1 MAARMR
7 RITQLLQATSP
18 YAIPLRDSPLPLSS
32 ACVKLTI
39 LMSIDKQTDG
49 SGPGR
54 APLNARFLAM
64 IVASALIMEQIDS
77 TVLATALPTMA
88 RSFHVPPIE
97 MSVALTSY
105 LMSLAVFIPAS
116 GAVADRYGSRT
127 VFRAA
132 IVIFTLSS
140 VACSLAPTLLALVAA
155 RIVQGLGG
163 AMMVPVARMVLIRAV
178 PKSELVSAMSWLL
191 VPTLIGPVIGP
202 PLGGIIVTYLSWPWI
217 FYINVPI
224 GLVGF
229 VLVTLYVGQHKEAE
243 PGPFDAR
250 GLVLSGVSLCC
261 LTFALEMGS
270 HSAIPGWFVMAL
282 LTVGLG
288 LGWIYI
294 RHARV
299 HPRPVLDLRL
309 LRIPTFRFSIASGT
323 LFRIGIQAT
332 PFLLPLMLQVGFGL
346 SPARSGLITF
356 SSAAGSMLMKSLAPR
371 VLRQF
376 GFRRTMLW
384 NGVLAC
390 TFFAVYA
397 AFRPEWPVILIYA
410 VLLAGG
416 FFRSLQF
423 TAFGTIV
430 YADIPSTQ
438 ISAATSFFSTLQ
450 QLSASIGVAAGA
462 AALGLSMSILHH
474 GQPLLS
480 DFSNAFLVVA
490 MVSFLSIPGCA
501 RLSSDAGA
509 EMTRRRPRK
518 APEAVK
524 VGARLPERLREIQ

>member
-1 MAARMR
+1 M
-7 RITQLLQATSP
+7 P
-18 YAIPLRDSPLPLSS
+18 NP
-32 ACVKLTI
+32 
-39 LMSIDKQTDG
+39 
-49 SGPGR
+49 
-54 APLNARFLAM
+54 RFLAM

-88 RSFHVPPIE
+88 RSFHVPPLE
-97 MSVALTSY
+97 MGMALTSY

-140 VACSLAPTLLALVAA
+140 IACSQAPTLLALIAA

-163 AMMVPVARMVLIRAV
+163 AMMVPVARLVLVRAV

-229 VLVTLYVGQHKEAE
+229 VLVTLYVGQHKEAA
-243 PGPFDAR
+243 PGPFDVW
-250 GLVLSGVSLCC
+250 GLALSGVSLCC

-270 HSAIPGWFVMAL
+270 HSAISGWYVVVL
-282 LTVGLG
+282 LATGLSS
-288 LGWIYI
+288 GWIYI

-309 LRIPTFRFSIASGT
+309 LRIPTFRFSIVSGT

-332 PFLLPLMLQVGFGL
+332 PFLLPMMMQVGFGL

-371 VLRQF
+371 FLRRF
-376 GFRRTMLW
+376 GFRQTMLW
-384 NGVLAC
+384 NGVLSC
-390 TFFAVYA
+390 VLFAVFA
-397 AFRPEWPVILIYA
+397 AFRPDWPVLLMYA

-423 TAFGTIV
+423 TAYGTIA
-430 YADIPSTQ
+430 YADIPDAK
-438 ISAATSFFSTLQ
+438 ISAATSFFSTIQ
-450 QLSASIGVAAGA
+450 QLSASLGIATGA
-462 AALGLSMSILHH
+462 ATLGLSMTVLHH
-474 GQPLLS
+474 SQPLMS

-490 MVSFLSIPGCA
+490 VVSFLSIPGCA

-509 EMTRRRPRK
+509 EMTRRQPRK
-518 APEAVK
+518 ATDAAK
-524 VGARLPERLREIQ
+524 VGARVPERLQEIR

>member
-1 MAARMR
+1 
-7 RITQLLQATSP
+7 
-18 YAIPLRDSPLPLSS
+18 
-32 ACVKLTI
+32 
-39 LMSIDKQTDG
+39 
-49 SGPGR
+49 
-54 APLNARFLAM
+54 M

-88 RSFHVPPIE
+88 RSFHVPPLE
-97 MSVALTSY
+97 MGMALTSY

-140 VACSLAPTLLALVAA
+140 IACSQAPTLPALIAA

-163 AMMVPVARMVLIRAV
+163 AMMVPVARLVLVRAV

-229 VLVTLYVGQHKEAE
+229 VLVTLYVGQHKEAA
-243 PGPFDAR
+243 PGPFDAW
-250 GLVLSGVSLCC
+250 GLALSGVSLCC

-270 HSAIPGWFVMAL
+270 HSAISGWYVAAL
-282 LTVGLG
+282 LATGLSS
-288 LGWIYI
+288 GWIYI

-309 LRIPTFRFSIASGT
+309 LRIPTFRFSIVSGT

-332 PFLLPLMLQVGFGL
+332 PFLLPMMMQVGFGL

-371 VLRQF
+371 FLRRF
-376 GFRRTMLW
+376 GFRQTMLW
-384 NGVLAC
+384 NGVIAC
-390 TFFAVYA
+390 TLFAIFA
-397 AFRPEWPVILIYA
+397 AFRPDWPVILMYA

-423 TAFGTIV
+423 TAYGTIA
-430 YADIPSTQ
+430 YADIPDAKV
-438 ISAATSFFSTLQ
+438 SAATSFFSTLQ
-450 QLSASIGVAAGA
+450 QLSASLGVATGA
-462 AALGLSMSILHH
+462 AALGLSMNMLHH
-474 GQPLLS
+474 SQPLLA

-490 MVSFLSIPGCA
+490 VVSCLSIPGCA

-509 EMTRRRPRK
+509 EMTRRQPRK
-518 APEAVK
+518 AAVK
-524 VGARLPERLREIQ
+524 VGARVPERLQEIR